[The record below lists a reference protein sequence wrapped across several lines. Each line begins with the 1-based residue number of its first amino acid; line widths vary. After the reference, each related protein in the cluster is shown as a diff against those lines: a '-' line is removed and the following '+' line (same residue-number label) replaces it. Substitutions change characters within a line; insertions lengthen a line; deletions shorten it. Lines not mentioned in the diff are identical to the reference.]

1 MILQLLFDLQARL
14 RTGLAAGGM
23 ILLSD
28 PRLPELQKKV
38 GVLAAK
44 SPVFQRLYN
53 LLQSLADDPELFAD
67 RLLET
72 LSLLE
77 ALLITQAE
85 WKAEAAGE
93 AIVLPAEK
101 AYTDIRY
108 SQLKPLIQALTTTG
122 SGRYEIIE
130 KTYQHHPERFADYR
144 VLPALIADL
153 DDAYGELAE
162 LNEQILRACGAGIVP
177 FLKEG
182 FDPAGKK
189 AMLRR
194 IRLIVD
200 LAGNR
205 ENAFYRSM
213 VPLAQPAILKE
224 IIRGLACDPD
234 NRDLLMQIANNEKGK
249 LKETALYAL
258 TRIRDPKVDAFLLE
272 KIRKNSRFLHY
283 AGYTN
288 DPEITALV
296 CASVKEQLQSVL
308 EAQALPTLDAE
319 KALIES
325 LKLLAYKTGPAIT
338 ELVSWILDQDAAF
351 SAVRDHQKKPF
362 RTHIRFARV
371 KPLAYLVAGSCER
384 TLSETV
390 LEIVFTS
397 WLADQN
403 AAAEALI
410 KTLVQRW
417 PDKAAALY
425 ARMRLIQNFEQ
436 AYEELT
442 EAFTGQPRSF
452 FNQFWA
458 CVEYDEALKQYVY
471 RSALIANPLQED
483 TAVIPLGKTLDL
495 RWIDLL
501 TGQRNVEKGLF
512 KKTTVTVYGAEDPL
526 GSSVLVHLADPENEL
541 LKQKLSDYFDQRRQT
556 AGHLYFKQVYGLP
569 LKEELLAYLKHSAF
583 GPGQMAMMT
592 RAFCRPREAIPVLNE
607 LQDDWKKKR
616 PNAQLWEFYVLE
628 STITECEESEDE

>member
-1 MILQLLFDLQARL
+1 M
-14 RTGLAAGGM
+14 
-23 ILLSD
+23 
-28 PRLPELQKKV
+28 
-38 GVLAAK
+38 
-44 SPVFQRLYN
+44 
-53 LLQSLADDPELFAD
+53 FAD

-569 LKEELLAYLKHSAF
+569 LKEELLAYLNTALSVGTDGDDDASF
-583 GPGQMAMMT
+583 LPPARSNPGLK
-592 RAFCRPREAIPVLNE
+592 RAAGRLERKNGRTPVVG
-607 LQDDWKKKR
+607 
-616 PNAQLWEFYVLE
+616 VLRAGKY
-628 STITECEESEDE
+628 DHGM

>member
-1 MILQLLFDLQARL
+1 M
-14 RTGLAAGGM
+14 
-23 ILLSD
+23 
-28 PRLPELQKKV
+28 
-38 GVLAAK
+38 
-44 SPVFQRLYN
+44 
-53 LLQSLADDPELFAD
+53 
-67 RLLET
+67 
-72 LSLLE
+72 
-77 ALLITQAE
+77 
-85 WKAEAAGE
+85 
-93 AIVLPAEK
+93 
-101 AYTDIRY
+101 
-108 SQLKPLIQALTTTG
+108 
-122 SGRYEIIE
+122 
-130 KTYQHHPERFADYR
+130 
-144 VLPALIADL
+144 
-153 DDAYGELAE
+153 
-162 LNEQILRACGAGIVP
+162 
-177 FLKEG
+177 
-182 FDPAGKK
+182 
-189 AMLRR
+189 
-194 IRLIVD
+194 
-200 LAGNR
+200 
-205 ENAFYRSM
+205 
-213 VPLAQPAILKE
+213 
-224 IIRGLACDPD
+224 
-234 NRDLLMQIANNEKGK
+234 
-249 LKETALYAL
+249 
-258 TRIRDPKVDAFLLE
+258 
-272 KIRKNSRFLHY
+272 
-283 AGYTN
+283 
-288 DPEITALV
+288 
-296 CASVKEQLQSVL
+296 
-308 EAQALPTLDAE
+308 
-319 KALIES
+319 IES
-325 LKLLAYKTGPAIT
+325 LKLLAYKTDPAIT
-338 ELVSWILDQDAAF
+338 ELVNWILDQDAAF

-442 EAFTGQPRSF
+442 EAFAGQPRSF
-452 FNQFWA
+452 FNQLWA

-541 LKQKLSDYFDQRRQT
+541 LRQKLSDYFDQRRQT

-592 RAFCRPREAIPVLNE
+592 RAFCRPREAVPVLNE

-616 PNAQLWEFYVLE
+616 PNASCGSSMCWKVRSRNVKKARMNNGKSEISTATGGDLVSEGTGYVNRQRTISSSARLE
-628 STITECEESEDE
+628 HVAPFRLHLYLRRAQRQVRDHAEIYRQPALSRNRDRDAGHRPGSAFDRRAGYGEVVVKRASVRGRSTAIRQK